1 MIRNLLAIGVSAAAL
16 ALSLPAAAQADAA
29 PAAPAYV
36 DPEPMAFPGWGF
48 APADLDAAAKP
59 GDDFFAYVN
68 GKWLQATEIPP
79 QYASYGVGLNLQL
92 GAERQVREIIN
103 ELAARDNPAG
113 SLEQR
118 IADTYESFLDTAAID
133 AAGLAPARPFL
144 DRIAGAA
151 DNAALLALMGEP
163 GYPSVIDAGTS
174 IDRTDPTRNT
184 FFVSTGGLGLPDRD
198 NYLIDNPRNLEMRA
212 KYKELLAFMLGKAG
226 QADPAAAAER
236 VYALEAQFAAL
247 GWDRA
252 LSRDPQITTNRMT
265 AGELAAM
272 AGDLPLARWL
282 DSGGL
287 RADDSVTAIEVP
299 PTAEEIA
306 AVGLTPEQ
314 LAKLGGGLPAMF
326 ELLQTVPTADL
337 KAWMTA
343 HFMTAYAPYLPSE
356 VDNANFAFYG
366 QYLQGRRI
374 QRQRWQR
381 ALAVTEGALGEG
393 IGKVYVERHF
403 PASSKAAMQAL
414 VANLRTAMAANLAD
428 LPWMTPATRAAAR
441 QKLDAFTVKIGY
453 PDKFETYDGM
463 VVQPGQALANAVAAS
478 RWATEDGLREL
489 REPVDK
495 TKWLLTPQTVNAYY
509 MPPANEIVFPAAILQ
524 PPFFNPDADPAV
536 NYGAIGAVIG
546 HEIGHGF
553 DDKGSQ
559 YDGTGKLQNWWSDAD
574 REAFDA
580 LGDRLAAQYDAVCPF
595 DEGKTC
601 HNGRL
606 TLGENMGDLGGLSMA
621 YQAYKL
627 SLGGRPAPV
636 IDGLTGDQRFFIA
649 YAQAWRKKSR
659 EEADR
664 QQLESDP
671 HSLSP
676 ARVNAVVRN
685 FDPWY
690 EAFGVKPGDAL
701 YLPPEERVHIW

>member
-1 MIRNLLAIGVSAAAL
+1 MIRRIIAIGVSATAL
-16 ALSLPAAAQADAA
+16 ALSLPVAAQDDAAAT
-29 PAAPAYV
+29 PAYV

-48 APADLDAAAKP
+48 DPAQLDTAARP

-68 GKWLQATEIPP
+68 GKWQIATEIPP

-92 GAERQVREIIN
+92 GAERQVRAIVE
-103 ELAARDNPAG
+103 ELAARDNRAG

-133 AAGLAPARPFL
+133 AAGMAPARPYL

-151 DNAALLALMGEP
+151 DNTALLALMGEA
-163 GYPSVIDAGTS
+163 GYPSVIDGGTS

-184 FFVSTGGLGLPDRD
+184 FFFSTGGLGLADRD
-198 NYLIDNPRNLEMRA
+198 NYLVDNPRNLEMRA

-226 QADPAAAAER
+226 YADPAAAAER
-236 VYALEAQFAAL
+236 VYELEKQFAAI

-252 LSRDPQITTNRMT
+252 LARDPRITTNRMT

-272 AGDLPLARWL
+272 AGPLPLARWL
-282 DSGGL
+282 EASGL

-306 AVGLTPEQ
+306 AVGLTAEQ
-314 LAKLGGGLPAMF
+314 QVKLGGGLPAMF
-326 ELLQTVPTADL
+326 ALLRTAPTDDL
-337 KAWMTA
+337 KAWMAA
-343 HFMTAYAPYLPSE
+343 HFMTSYAAYLPSE
-356 VDNANFAFYG
+356 IDAANFAFYG
-366 QYLQGRRI
+366 QYLQGRQI

-381 ALAVTEGALGEG
+381 ALSVTQGALGEG
-393 IGKVYVERHF
+393 IGKIYVERHF
-403 PASSKAAMQAL
+403 PASSKAEMQEL

-428 LPWMTPATRAAAR
+428 LPWMTPVTRAAAR
-441 QKLDAFTVKIGY
+441 EKLEAFTVKIGY

-463 VVQPGQALANAVAAS
+463 VVRPGQALENAVEAT
-478 RWATEDGLREL
+478 RWATHDAVREL
-489 REPVDK
+489 REPVDR

-524 PPFFNPDADPAV
+524 PPYFNPDADPAV

-559 YDGTGKLQNWWSDAD
+559 YDGTGTLRNWWSDED
-574 REAFDA
+574 RAAFEV
-580 LGDRLAAQYDAVCPF
+580 LGERLVAQYDAVCPF

-606 TLGENMGDLGGLSMA
+606 TLGENIGDLGGLSMA
-621 YQAYKL
+621 YQAYQL

-649 YAQAWRKKSR
+649 YAQAWREKSR

-671 HSLSP
+671 HSLNP

-685 FDPWY
+685 FGPWY
-690 EAFGVKPGDAL
+690 EAFGVTPDDEL

>member
-1 MIRNLLAIGVSAAAL
+1 MIRRIIAIGVSATAL
-16 ALSLPAAAQADAA
+16 ALSLPVAAQDDAAAT
-29 PAAPAYV
+29 PAYV

-48 APADLDAAAKP
+48 DPAQLDTAARP

-68 GKWLQATEIPP
+68 GKWQIATEIPP

-92 GAERQVREIIN
+92 GAERQVRAIVE
-103 ELAARDNPAG
+103 ELAARDNRAG

-118 IADTYESFLDTAAID
+118 IADTYEGFLDTAAID
-133 AAGLAPARPFL
+133 A
-144 DRIAGAA
+144 
-151 DNAALLALMGEP
+151 
-163 GYPSVIDAGTS
+163 
-174 IDRTDPTRNT
+174 
-184 FFVSTGGLGLPDRD
+184 
-198 NYLIDNPRNLEMRA
+198 
-212 KYKELLAFMLGKAG
+212 
-226 QADPAAAAER
+226 
-236 VYALEAQFAAL
+236 
-247 GWDRA
+247 
-252 LSRDPQITTNRMT
+252 
-265 AGELAAM
+265 
-272 AGDLPLARWL
+272 
-282 DSGGL
+282 
-287 RADDSVTAIEVP
+287 
-299 PTAEEIA
+299 
-306 AVGLTPEQ
+306 
-314 LAKLGGGLPAMF
+314 
-326 ELLQTVPTADL
+326 
-337 KAWMTA
+337 
-343 HFMTAYAPYLPSE
+343 
-356 VDNANFAFYG
+356 ANFAFYG
-366 QYLQGRRI
+366 QYLQGRQI

-381 ALAVTEGALGEG
+381 ALSVTQGALGEG
-393 IGKVYVERHF
+393 IGKIYVERHF
-403 PASSKAAMQAL
+403 PASSKAEMQEL

-428 LPWMTPATRAAAR
+428 LPWMTPVTRAAAR
-441 QKLDAFTVKIGY
+441 EKLEAFTVKIGY

-463 VVQPGQALANAVAAS
+463 VVRPGQALENAVEAT
-478 RWATEDGLREL
+478 RWATQDAVREL
-489 REPVDK
+489 REPVDR

-524 PPFFNPDADPAV
+524 PPYFNPDADPAV

-559 YDGTGKLQNWWSDAD
+559 YDGTGTLRNWWSDED
-574 REAFDA
+574 RAAFEV
-580 LGDRLAAQYDAVCPF
+580 LGERLVAQYDAVCPF

-606 TLGENMGDLGGLSMA
+606 TLGENIGDLGGLSMA

-649 YAQAWRKKSR
+649 YAQAWREKSR

-671 HSLSP
+671 HSLNP

-685 FDPWY
+685 FGPWY
-690 EAFGVKPGDAL
+690 EAFGVTPDDEL

>member
-1 MIRNLLAIGVSAAAL
+1 MIRRIIAIGVSATAL
-16 ALSLPAAAQADAA
+16 ALSLPVEAQDDAAAT
-29 PAAPAYV
+29 PAYV

-48 APADLDAAAKP
+48 DPAQLDTAARP

-68 GKWLQATEIPP
+68 GKWQIATEIPP

-92 GAERQVREIIN
+92 GAERQVRAIVE
-103 ELAARDNPAG
+103 ELAARDNRAG

-133 AAGLAPARPFL
+133 AAGMAPARPYL

-151 DNAALLALMGEP
+151 DNTALLALMGEA
-163 GYPSVIDAGTS
+163 GYPSVIDGGTS

-184 FFVSTGGLGLPDRD
+184 FFFSTGGLGLADRD
-198 NYLIDNPRNLEMRA
+198 NYLVDNPRNLEMRA

-226 QADPAAAAER
+226 YADPAAAAER
-236 VYALEAQFAAL
+236 VYELEKQFAAI

-252 LSRDPQITTNRMT
+252 LARDPRITTNRMT

-272 AGDLPLARWL
+272 AGPLPLARWL
-282 DSGGL
+282 EASGL

-306 AVGLTPEQ
+306 AVGLTAEQ
-314 LAKLGGGLPAMF
+314 QVKLGGGLPAMF
-326 ELLQTVPTADL
+326 ALLRTAPTDDL
-337 KAWMTA
+337 KAWMAA
-343 HFMTAYAPYLPSE
+343 HFMTGYAAYLPSE
-356 VDNANFAFYG
+356 IDAANFAFYG
-366 QYLQGRRI
+366 QYLQGRQI

-381 ALAVTEGALGEG
+381 ALSVTQGALGEG
-393 IGKVYVERHF
+393 IGKIYVERHF
-403 PASSKAAMQAL
+403 PASSKAEMQEL

-428 LPWMTPATRAAAR
+428 LPWMTPVTRAAAR
-441 QKLDAFTVKIGY
+441 EKLEAFTVKIGY

-463 VVQPGQALANAVAAS
+463 VVRPGQALENAVEAT
-478 RWATEDGLREL
+478 RWATQDAVREL
-489 REPVDK
+489 REPVDR

-524 PPFFNPDADPAV
+524 PPYFNPDADPAV

-559 YDGTGKLQNWWSDAD
+559 YDGTGTLRNWWSDED
-574 REAFDA
+574 RAAFEE
-580 LGDRLAAQYDAVCPF
+580 LGERLVAQYDAVCPF

-606 TLGENMGDLGGLSMA
+606 TLGENIGDLGGLSMA

-649 YAQAWRKKSR
+649 YAQAWREKSR

-671 HSLSP
+671 HSLNP

-685 FDPWY
+685 FGPWY
-690 EAFGVKPGDAL
+690 EAFGVTPDDEL